1 MNKQTNR
8 EEVTMETTRRDFLRT
23 IGAGAAAAVIP
34 AVSWSPARAEDVKFR
49 IYLTIFN
56 NVQSRMI
63 WTDLIG
69 KNIARLGVEVI
80 TSFVPPSEV
89 IARRANETGA
99 VFADGGF
106 DMYSERIYYNTLQPL
121 PEVLFSAAA
130 MPPLGRNF
138 YRIDDA
144 ELEEAMRLYSTSPD
158 PVKRAEAIKAFQHR
172 WYDLEPLHMVYYPE
186 DVIATNPNLKGF
198 NETTYNPVFFPRAEN
213 WIIEGATGDNVSAA
227 FASWQPPSTLV
238 PMFSSGYHESNIYGP
253 VYNSLMEYDS
263 WQNKQL
269 VPALA
274 ESLTASED
282 GKTWTIKLR
291 PGVKWHSGEDFTAE
305 DVKFTWDT
313 ILDPDVGSLQHAS
326 LKAAFGSPEAYKVTG
341 PLELQV
347 TLPEYTIM
355 FEAAVL
361 PTISILPKHA
371 YEGIAAADWRGHTIS
386 TWTGSFEVK
395 TSAGGSYTAKGA
407 IGTGPWIPAGFDA
420 ARSAYTFT
428 KNPDYWKETPGNVT
442 EFHVVNIQGADA
454 VLAALRAG
462 EIDAHD
468 PMYDIGSLVETI
480 EEDWATVHTF
490 DSYKWQQT
498 CLNLAHP
505 VIGTG
510 VDTPLGKSDP
520 ARAAEAA
527 IYVRKAISHAI
538 PREQIIKNIVGG
550 YGQPGTV
557 PMPFTAAEY
566 DKDYLKPIAYD
577 LDLAREY
584 MQRAGYA
591 YA

>member
-1 MNKQTNR
+1 MK
-8 EEVTMETTRRDFLRT
+8 TTRREFLQT
-23 IGAGAAAAVIP
+23 IGVGAAAAAIP
-34 AVSWSPARAEDVKFR
+34 AVVWKPAAAQDLHFKL
-49 IYLTIFN
+49 YLNIFN

-69 KNIARLGVEVI
+69 KNIAQLGVEVV

-99 VFADGGF
+99 TFADGGY

-121 PEVLFSAAA
+121 PEMLFSKAA
-130 MPPLGRNF
+130 MPPLGKNF

-144 ELEEAMRLYSTSPD
+144 ELEAAMDTYSTSPD
-158 PVKRAEAIKAFQHR
+158 PEARAEAIKTFQHR
-172 WYDLEPLHMVYYPE
+172 FYDQEFVHMVYYPE
-186 DVIATNPNLKGF
+186 DVIATNPALKGF

-213 WIIEGATGDNVSAA
+213 WTIEGASEPVTAA

-253 VYNSLMEYDS
+253 AYNSLMEYDT
-263 WQNKQL
+263 WQDKNL

-274 ESLTASED
+274 ESVTRSDD
-282 GKTWTIKLR
+282 GLVWTIKLR
-291 PGVKWHSGEDFTAE
+291 EGVKWHSGEPFTAE

-313 ILDPDVGSLQHAS
+313 ILNPDVGSTQNS
-326 LKAAFGSPEAYKVTG
+326 VVKAAFGSPDAYEVVSPT
-341 PLELQV
+341 EIRV
-347 TLPEYTIM
+347 TLPSYTIM

-371 YEGIAAADWRGHTIS
+371 LDQIKPEDWRSHVVS
-386 TWTGSFEVK
+386 TWMGSFEVP
-395 TSAGGSYTAKGA
+395 TANGPYTAMGA
-407 IGTGPWIPAGFDA
+407 VGTGPWVPAGFDPV
-420 ARSAYTFT
+420 RKAYKFT
-428 KNPDYWKETPGNVT
+428 KNPDYWKETTGNVS
-442 EFHVVNIQGADA
+442 EFYVVNIQGADA
-454 VLAALRAG
+454 VLSALKAG

-468 PMYDIGSLVETI
+468 PMYDIGTLVDTL

-498 CLNLAHP
+498 CLNMAHP
-505 VIGTG
+505 VFGTG

-520 ARAAEAA
+520 SRAAEAA
-527 IYVRKAISHAI
+527 MYVRKAISHAI
-538 PREQIIKNIVGG
+538 PREQIIRNIVGG

-577 LDLAREY
+577 MDLARQFMEK
-584 MQRAGYA
+584 AGYT